1 MASVW
6 IVFWV
11 LATIYYEDPPP
22 VVPEALE
29 LPRIDSPVGISS
41 TADITTESLHSR
53 SRHPPNHS
61 ASDSQI
67 TQTTSSDSTSPPSP
81 VRTGSTSPSPRYRM
95 SASEIG
101 VAFAICWCSMTCFFI
116 LGGWESNIPVFASS
130 LDAPQFGWSPFASG
144 NFIALG
150 GIAAFPFLIANLYV
164 APRLQDRVIL
174 AGGSGIG
181 FLGLLIFTAL
191 LAASKDHPA
200 HSSSI
205 LNYGSYLVC
214 WWAIALGWNIAS
226 TITMSLLSKQLPP
239 EWNGWTS
246 LAIQYSNYTGRVTGA
261 IWGGSGVKVGML
273 NYVGL
278 DIAIAGIAGTL
289 FMVLW
294 RDLKAKKG

>member
-1 MASVW
+1 MAGVW
-6 IVFWV
+6 AIFWV
-11 LATIYYEDPPP
+11 LATIYYEDPPSAA
-22 VVPEALE
+22 PEVLE
-29 LPRIDSPVGISS
+29 LPVVDTPVNISH
-41 TADITTESLHSR
+41 TTEAVPESLHSR
-53 SRHPPNHS
+53 SRPFLDN
-61 ASDSQI
+61 
-67 TQTTSSDSTSPPSP
+67 STSDMPLTTLTESP
-81 VRTGSTSPSPRYRM
+81 TASSPSSILAATSVPRYRM
-95 SASEIG
+95 SLPEIG

-130 LDAPQFGWSPFASG
+130 PDAPQFGWSPFASG

-150 GIAAFPFLIANLYV
+150 GIATFPFLLANLFV

-181 FLGLLIFTAL
+181 FVGLLLFVAL
-191 LAASKDHPA
+191 LAASEDHA
-200 HSSSI
+200 DHASSI

-214 WWAIALGWNIAS
+214 WWAVALGFNIAS

-239 EWNGWTS
+239 EWNSRTS

-278 DIAIAGIAGTL
+278 DIVIAGIAGTL

-294 RDLKAKKG
+294 RDLKTKKG